1 MKHVGQLIQQRREAM
16 NLSQAALSREMGG
29 YPSASL
35 MSRIES
41 GDVELTPSSAVKYAD
56 ALRLPRAL
64 FLNAAGFATTD
75 QQAEAMSGIQQ
86 MLGHDVPV
94 VVNVPV
100 VDATFPDLMLAAR
113 TTRLRELRK
122 AEDVF
127 IVDLTGPENA
137 PFVGEVLASRA
148 RKPKDGQGVVAE
160 VSGKL
165 GAWTFHTSRTEGDW
179 LVSGTGEKVTRYRMW
194 GVILRYVPVV
204 ELE

>member
-56 ALRLPRAL
+56 ALRLPL
-64 FLNAAGFATTD
+64 AT
-75 QQAEAMSGIQQ
+75 
-86 MLGHDVPV
+86 
-94 VVNVPV
+94 
-100 VDATFPDLMLAAR
+100 R
-113 TTRLRELRK
+113 TTRMRELKK

-127 IVDLTGPENA
+127 IVDLAGPDNA
-137 PFVGEVLASRA
+137 PFTGEVLASRA

-179 LVSGTGEKVTRYRMW
+179 LVSGTGEKVTRYRLW